1 MCVRV
6 NPHGAMAE
14 PRISHIL
21 SGILSGIF
29 SAILSDIFS
38 GIMSDICSDS
48 AHHSIA
54 GGIAFGSKECSEE
67 QHLCQNLET
76 LTWHREITQSTRPEA
91 PKKPSTSTTRSV
103 DLKDILMFN
112 QLMST

>member
-1 MCVRV
+1 MIPSLTNLLDILSHLLSGIYSDILSHMFSGIYSDILSHVEKRVKISASLATTSTAISDLQRRRWPLYMRVCVRV

-38 GIMSDICSDS
+38 GIMSD
-48 AHHSIA
+48 H
-54 GGIAFGSKECSEE
+54 
-67 QHLCQNLET
+67 
-76 LTWHREITQSTRPEA
+76 
-91 PKKPSTSTTRSV
+91 
-103 DLKDILMFN
+103 MF
-112 QLMST
+112 

>member
-1 MCVRV
+1 MCVCVRV

-38 GIMSDICSDS
+38 GIMSDICSDILS
-48 AHHSIA
+48 GSLSGVLSGMCSVPHSTA
-54 GGIAFGSKECSEE
+54 SLAV
-67 QHLCQNLET
+67 
-76 LTWHREITQSTRPEA
+76 WHSGPQA
-91 PKKPSTSTTRSV
+91 PKKQSTSTTRSV
-103 DLKDILMFN
+103 DLKDDVQPVVDIKGHRQTTNL
-112 QLMST
+112 